1 MAKALAKKLEG
12 LALTSRLRAILAS
25 IKGEEKPRQ
34 QYTIPKPW
42 PGVIPEGY
50 DSKKMLAMDNAVVA
64 MGQFAYSYGGW
75 DQAGFLGYAFVML
88 NDLHVYDTANF
99 SWKDLSKSVTG
110 NAPSARSGHGFTSA
124 LGQLYVQG
132 GWNKIGEQDKCTP
145 IADLE
150 VESKFQILRSLSLH
164 LNSASLV

>member
-1 MAKALAKKLEG
+1 MEKDWERREVGRLTEQQTEEG
-12 LALTSRLRAILAS
+12 SLVHDHSLS
-25 IKGEEKPRQ
+25 
-34 QYTIPKPW
+34 
-42 PGVIPEGY
+42 
-50 DSKKMLAMDNAVVA
+50 
-64 MGQFAYSYGGW
+64 YSN
-75 DQAGFLGYAFVML
+75 DAPGFLGYAFVML